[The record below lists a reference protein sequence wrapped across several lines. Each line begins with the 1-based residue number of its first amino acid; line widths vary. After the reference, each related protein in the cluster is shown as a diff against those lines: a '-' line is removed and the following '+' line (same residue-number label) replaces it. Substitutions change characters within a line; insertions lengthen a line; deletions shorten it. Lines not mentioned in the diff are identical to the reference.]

1 MQYTKV
7 DPKNCAS
14 KTQPEVVTEVCS
26 TKPCP
31 PTYKWNKANQYC
43 SLGCGKG
50 KMFYYTLLLK
60 ANARAHAQHARTRT
74 RTCTRTRTLT
84 HASTSTQARTHSSF
98 LVIGYNIIELD
109 CKVISTNKV
118 ADHKD
123 CAHLEKPVLH
133 CERDC
138 KPGLTPYLFR

>member
-1 MQYTKV
+1 MLAPTL
-7 DPKNCAS
+7 
-14 KTQPEVVTEVCS
+14 S
-26 TKPCP
+26 TR
-31 PTYKWNKANQYC
+31 AR
-43 SLGCGKG
+43 
-50 KMFYYTLLLK
+50 
-60 ANARAHAQHARTRT
+60 ARARARAHAHS
-74 RTCTRTRTLT
+74 
-84 HASTSTQARTHSSF
+84 HSASTSTQARTHSSF